1 VSNET
6 SFEREFISKI
16 CLVYFDDIIIFGKNF
31 EEMFQNLK
39 RVLSRLWEVNLKV
52 NPKKCILFRQKVKY
66 LEHVIL
72 SEGISTDD
80 DKIAAVNN
88 QFRKVKNI
96 YEAF

>member
-1 VSNET
+1 
-6 SFEREFISKI
+6 
-16 CLVYFDDIIIFGKNF
+16 
-31 EEMFQNLK
+31 
-39 RVLSRLWEVNLKV
+39 LKV